1 MESFIFLGRKMLNE
15 LCKLYKKEICM
26 LVKILIAAILGI
38 MGLIILSGKGDMLI
52 AGYNTASKEERERVN
67 IKRLRLLMGGF
78 MIVLALLAFL
88 LIEEGSLMSIMGFGA
103 ITLVLA
109 FIVIALANS
118 SWAKK

>member
-1 MESFIFLGRKMLNE
+1 
-15 LCKLYKKEICM
+15 M
-26 LVKILIAAILGI
+26 LVKIFIAAILGI

-78 MIVLALLAFL
+78 MMVLALLAFL
-88 LIEEGSLMSIMGFGA
+88 LIEEESLMSIMGFGA

-118 SWAKK
+118 SWTKK

>member
-1 MESFIFLGRKMLNE
+1 
-15 LCKLYKKEICM
+15 M
-26 LVKILIAAILGI
+26 LVKIFIAAILVI

-78 MIVLALLAFL
+78 MMVLALLAFL
-88 LIEEGSLMSIMGFGA
+88 LIEEESLMSIMGFGA

>member
-1 MESFIFLGRKMLNE
+1 
-15 LCKLYKKEICM
+15 M
-26 LVKILIAAILGI
+26 LVKIFIAAILGI
-38 MGLIILSGKGDMLI
+38 M
-52 AGYNTASKEERERVN
+52 VN

-78 MIVLALLAFL
+78 MMVLALLAFL
-88 LIEEGSLMSIMGFGA
+88 LIEEESLMSIMGFGA

>member
-1 MESFIFLGRKMLNE
+1 
-15 LCKLYKKEICM
+15 M
-26 LVKILIAAILGI
+26 LVKIFIAAILSI

-78 MIVLALLAFL
+78 MMVLALLAFL
-88 LIEEGSLMSIMGFGA
+88 LIEEESLMSIMGFGA